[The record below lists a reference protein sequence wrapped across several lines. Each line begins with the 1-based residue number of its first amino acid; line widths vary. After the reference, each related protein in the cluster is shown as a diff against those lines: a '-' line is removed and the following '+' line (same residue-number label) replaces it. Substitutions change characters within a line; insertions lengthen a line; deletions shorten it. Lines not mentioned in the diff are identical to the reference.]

1 MWSAFVSTLNLIL
14 TAKWNV
20 QLKLSSIP
28 HSLLVSSL
36 ALLLVF
42 RTNSAYQRFAEGR
55 KIWEKILSVSRNM
68 SRMATLYRKELGNP
82 RLNRIL
88 RLLAVFPYLLRNH
101 VKPQIVKD
109 ETINDGVMRE
119 QGKESINGSPQ
130 QTNQVLPW
138 SLLPPTALAKC
149 TSALNRPLWICD
161 ALSHEIN
168 QVQYTDNFTSRER
181 LTFLSL
187 ISKLSDAVGECERIH
202 QTAVPLNYARHSL
215 RSLTFWLLTLPICLV
230 GELGLLTAPVMGAI
244 AWIMLGVYQIGYT
257 IEDPFQGSLRLRV
270 LCDAIY
276 RNVMCDQKGNLVN
289 RKSAFEMNDEEVSE
303 WRELPPEPEVT
314 PQQEESW

>member
-1 MWSAFVSTLNLIL
+1 
-14 TAKWNV
+14 
-20 QLKLSSIP
+20 
-28 HSLLVSSL
+28 
-36 ALLLVF
+36 
-42 RTNSAYQRFAEGR
+42 
-55 KIWEKILSVSRNM
+55 M
-68 SRMATLYRKELGNP
+68 SRMATLYRNELGSP

-101 VKPQIVKD
+101 VKPPIIKD
-109 ETINDGVMRE
+109 ETAILINDGVMRE
-119 QGKESINGSPQ
+119 HGKESTNGL
-130 QTNQVLPW
+130 TTDRRQVSLPW
-138 SLLPPTALAKC
+138 SLLPPTVLAKC
-149 TSALNRPLWICD
+149 TSSLNRPLWICD
-161 ALSHEIN
+161 ALSDEIN
-168 QVQYTDNFTSRER
+168 RVEYTNNFTSRER

-244 AWIMLGVYQIGYT
+244 SWIMLGVYQIGYT

-276 RNVMCDQKGNLVN
+276 RSVMCDNKGNLVN

-303 WRELPPEPEVT
+303 WMELPPEPEAR
-314 PQQEESW
+314 PHQEAPW